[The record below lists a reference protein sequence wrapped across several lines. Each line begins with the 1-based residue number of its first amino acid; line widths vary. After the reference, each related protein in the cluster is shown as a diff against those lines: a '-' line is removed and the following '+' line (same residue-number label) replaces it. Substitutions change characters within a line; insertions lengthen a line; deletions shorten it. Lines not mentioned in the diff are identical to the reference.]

1 MELGADIV
9 THSLTKYMN
18 GHTDVVMV
26 RIKRTKQK
34 RIFFFELYWGVN
46 LRELL
51 C

>member
-1 MELGADIV
+1 LELGADIV

-26 RIKRTKQK
+26 RIKRIKQK
-34 RIFFFELYWGVN
+34 HIFFFSYFGGVN